1 MLSIFLRRIKKKL
14 KSKAQNTATGND
26 TAGQTETGVPA
37 DTEPSDNPDMGSAGD
52 RLSTLLK
59 IIRDNA
65 EFLKIMYGD
74 SLPVK
79 NIISATNQ
87 AMDAARLEKQSPS
100 NDDCCLKR
108 SPVKKE

>member
-1 MLSIFLRRIKKKL
+1 MLSMLLRRIKKTR

-26 TAGQTETGVPA
+26 PEGQTETGIPA
-37 DTEPSDNPDMGSAGD
+37 DTEPSDMPDMGSAGN
-52 RLSTLLK
+52 RLSALLK

-79 NIISATNQ
+79 NIMDATNQ
-87 AMDAARLEKQSPS
+87 AMDAARL
-100 NDDCCLKR
+100 KR
-108 SPVKKE
+108 RNKN